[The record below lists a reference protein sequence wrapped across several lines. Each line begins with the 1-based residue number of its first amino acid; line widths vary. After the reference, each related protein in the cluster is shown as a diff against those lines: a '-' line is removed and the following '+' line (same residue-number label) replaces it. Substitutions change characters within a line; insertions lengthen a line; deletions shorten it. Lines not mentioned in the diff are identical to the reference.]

1 MDMKFPLWIR
11 LLVAVSAIM
20 QLGFGI
26 TLMADPARIAD
37 VWPWT
42 MPPLTARVLG
52 ASTLVSVP
60 LALLS
65 VGINRYALAAIPFV
79 MMGTYRVLQLAAGL
93 VHADRFGANLPM
105 TVNYFGGGFLMLVV
119 FAYGLWAGQRK
130 LLPPAPPAAALPWN
144 IPGFARTA
152 LAALGVIYVA
162 LGVMFFAAPGDAA
175 SYWVDARG
183 MTPLT
188 ARLFSSPMIGLGL
201 GLFLVSRARDWRA
214 VAIPATGMVTIGAVV
229 MLAFAL
235 GRADFAPRTTLAWL
249 VAASPLVLFAAG
261 AAILLARPRTARAAA
276 STHA

>member
-1 MDMKFPLWIR
+1 MEMKFPLWIR

-65 VGINRYALAAIPFV
+65 VGINRYTLAAIPFV

-130 LLPPAPPAAALPWN
+130 LLPAAPAGAALPWMH
-144 IPGFARTA
+144 PPA
-152 LAALGVIYVA
+152 L
-162 LGVMFFAAPGDAA
+162 
-175 SYWVDARG
+175 
-183 MTPLT
+183 
-188 ARLFSSPMIGLGL
+188 
-201 GLFLVSRARDWRA
+201 RARR
-214 VAIPATGMVTIGAVV
+214 
-229 MLAFAL
+229 L
-235 GRADFAPRTTLAWL
+235 PRSA
-249 VAASPLVLFAAG
+249 
-261 AAILLARPRTARAAA
+261 
-276 STHA
+276 